1 MPLKDTLQQH
11 LIDALDTVLPD
22 HPLSSATDIQL
33 SPPKNPAFGDLSTN
47 LPLTLSKWAKKAPLD
62 IAEALANNLQLS
74 KEIVDEITVTKPGF
88 INFKIAVTYYY
99 TLLSS
104 ILKEKDRFG
113 CSNTGIGK
121 NANVEFVS
129 ANPTGPLTVGHG
141 RQAVL
146 GDTVASILEWH
157 GYSVTRE
164 YYYNDAGRQMRLLA
178 QSVEARYFQL
188 LDQDIALPGDGY
200 EGEYIR
206 DIARIV
212 RERHGDHCSSGD
224 QVFGT
229 IAEEIIF
236 SDIKQ
241 SLARLG
247 IVHDKFSNEKT
258 FYKTG
263 AIEALL
269 KELETQELIYQAEG
283 ATWFKTTALGKDK
296 DRVLIK
302 SSGEPT
308 YRLPDMAYHRDK
320 YQRDYDI
327 IVDLF
332 GADHVDT
339 YPDVLSVMEILGFD
353 LERFRVLIHQFVT
366 LVRSGQ
372 KVKMSTRKANF
383 VTLEELTERV
393 GKDVVRYFFIMR
405 SMNSHLN
412 FDLDLAEDQSETN
425 PVFYLQYAHARI
437 SNILKHGAG
446 LGYAYEED
454 YDPSHLVHDS
464 ELTLLK
470 YLDQFPDMMDSALDQ
485 LEPQLIANYLH
496 DLAGH
501 FHKFYTDCRV
511 ITDDR
516 PLSQA
521 RLALI
526 MAVRVV
532 LANGLHILGI
542 NAPQRM

>member
-1 MPLKDTLQQH
+1 M
-11 LIDALDTVLPD
+11 
-22 HPLSSATDIQL
+22 
-33 SPPKNPAFGDLSTN
+33 
-47 LPLTLSKWAKKAPLD
+47 
-62 IAEALANNLQLS
+62 
-74 KEIVDEITVTKPGF
+74 
-88 INFKIAVTYYY
+88 
-99 TLLSS
+99 
-104 ILKEKDRFG
+104 
-113 CSNTGIGK
+113 
-121 NANVEFVS
+121 
-129 ANPTGPLTVGHG
+129 
-141 RQAVL
+141 
-146 GDTVASILEWH
+146 
-157 GYSVTRE
+157 
-164 YYYNDAGRQMRLLA
+164 
-178 QSVEARYFQL
+178 
-188 LDQDIALPGDGY
+188 
-200 EGEYIR
+200 
-206 DIARIV
+206 
-212 RERHGDHCSSGD
+212 
-224 QVFGT
+224 
-229 IAEEIIF
+229 
-236 SDIKQ
+236 
-241 SLARLG
+241 
-247 IVHDKFSNEKT
+247 
-258 FYKTG
+258 
-263 AIEALL
+263 
-269 KELETQELIYQAEG
+269 
-283 ATWFKTTALGKDK
+283 
-296 DRVLIK
+296 
-302 SSGEPT
+302 
-308 YRLPDMAYHRDK
+308 
-320 YQRDYDI
+320 
-327 IVDLF
+327 
-332 GADHVDT
+332 
-339 YPDVLSVMEILGFD
+339 
-353 LERFRVLIHQFVT
+353 
-366 LVRSGQ
+366 
-372 KVKMSTRKANF
+372 
-383 VTLEELTERV
+383 